1 MTTKNTKTEDDVMKT
16 LSCVIDIVQFIYKI
30 HRRTRLCGTS
40 HGRPTQQVG
49 QKVVFSSAML
59 DIERELLQFQCPSVK
74 LLVLVL
80 HRLDVLERTMVSV
93 YGDHRRTKVDGES
106 ADGSHQGQRF
116 LLDRGI
122 VEFSSPEL
130 AAEVADRVFQSI
142 NHLKQHCSQT
152 VI

>member
-1 MTTKNTKTEDDVMKT
+1 MKT
-16 LSCVIDIVQFIYKI
+16 LSCVKDIVQFIYKI

-40 HGRPTQQVG
+40 RGRPTQQVG
-49 QKVVFSSAML
+49 QKVVFSSVML
-59 DIERELLQFQCPSVK
+59 DIERELLQFQSPSTQF
-74 LLVLVL
+74 LVLVL
-80 HRLDVLERTMVSV
+80 RTVV
-93 YGDHRRTKVDGES
+93 RVNRDQRRSKVDGES
-106 ADGSHQGQRF
+106 ANGSHQGQRF

-122 VEFSSPEL
+122 VEFSCPEL

>member
-1 MTTKNTKTEDDVMKT
+1 MNDEKHKTEDDVMKT
-16 LSCVIDIVQFIYKI
+16 LSCVKDIVQFIYKI

-40 HGRPTQQVG
+40 RGRPTQQVG
-49 QKVVFSSAML
+49 QKGVFSSAML
-59 DIERELLQFQCPSVK
+59 DIERELLQFQSPSTQF
-74 LLVLVL
+74 LVLVL
-80 HRLDVLERTMVSV
+80 HCLDVLERTVV
-93 YGDHRRTKVDGES
+93 RVNRDHRRSKVDGES
-106 ADGSHQGQRF
+106 ANGSHQSQRF

-122 VEFSSPEL
+122 VELSCPEL